1 MRIGVALR
9 TVAGEDAVIYDRT
22 APTNVHSAAQRSVVA
37 VVAAV
42 GTVAAEC
49 AVCNRRAGVIGGH
62 AAAVIV
68 FASFVLFAPEK
79 PSATVKVA
87 GTRAEAI
94 TGKAGGEGSEEYN
107 KKLTIILV
115 ITTFLGIYIF
125 KKTEVMTVKKFF
137 TIIRYSF
144 LFLGLSAVVHTK
156 YNENKDNI
164 DKLIEKYYL
173 ITIVPA
179 LIGTTLIGLIIK

>member
-68 FASFVLFAPEK
+68 FASRH
-79 PSATVKVA
+79 
-87 GTRAEAI
+87 GEAVEECI
-94 TGKAGGEGSEEYN
+94 RGGCAS
-107 KKLTIILV
+107 TH
-115 ITTFLGIYIF
+115 
-125 KKTEVMTVKKFF
+125 
-137 TIIRYSF
+137 R
-144 LFLGLSAVVHTK
+144 
-156 YNENKDNI
+156 D
-164 DKLIEKYYL
+164 D
-173 ITIVPA
+173 
-179 LIGTTLIGLIIK
+179 

>member
-1 MRIGVALR
+1 MNYLFTGIYFLSIVPMIIYFFQKYKKQL
-9 TVAGEDAVIYDRT
+9 GE
-22 APTNVHSAAQRSVVA
+22 
-37 VVAAV
+37 
-42 GTVAAEC
+42 
-49 AVCNRRAGVIGGH
+49 
-62 AAAVIV
+62 
-68 FASFVLFAPEK
+68 
-79 PSATVKVA
+79 
-87 GTRAEAI
+87 
-94 TGKAGGEGSEEYN
+94 EEYN

-125 KKTEVMTVKKFF
+125 KKTEVMTIKKFF

-156 YNENKDNI
+156 YNENKDDI

>member
-1 MRIGVALR
+1 MNYLFTGIYFLSIVPMIIYFFQKYKKQL
-9 TVAGEDAVIYDRT
+9 GE
-22 APTNVHSAAQRSVVA
+22 
-37 VVAAV
+37 
-42 GTVAAEC
+42 
-49 AVCNRRAGVIGGH
+49 
-62 AAAVIV
+62 
-68 FASFVLFAPEK
+68 
-79 PSATVKVA
+79 
-87 GTRAEAI
+87 
-94 TGKAGGEGSEEYN
+94 EEYN

-125 KKTEVMTVKKFF
+125 KKTEVMTIKKFF

-173 ITIVPA
+173 ITIVPT